1 MITYILIQTQNL
13 KKNQGTME
21 REIFPWRVFET
32 DYRRNTHLFQ
42 ILSREHQHQ
51 RNCMINQS

>member
-32 DYRRNTHLFQ
+32 ETLKRSVAVQSAVLITEPSAVIE
-42 ILSREHQHQ
+42 IL
-51 RNCMINQS
+51 